1 MNLNRRAFVRG
12 LAVLPVATF
21 ATPVF
26 AAPKKTEPYQA
37 AVVVY
42 HFVSPNSEDCH
53 RWDLRY
59 LPRFLNSGEYRRSA
73 YRRIEGKTVE
83 DALDPSNWPHEL
95 RAYASTLREAPAF
108 IVLNQGRAVAAAAG
122 EEAWPKVI
130 WPAIQRATA

>member
-12 LAVLPVATF
+12 LAVLPVTTL

-26 AAPKKTEPYQA
+26 AAPKKGEPYQA

-42 HFVSPNSEDCH
+42 HFVSPDCEDCH

-59 LPRFLNSGEYRRSA
+59 LPRWLNSGEYRRSF

-83 DALDPSNWPHEL
+83 DALDPSNWPYEV
-95 RAYASTLREAPAF
+95 RAYAPQLRATPAF
-108 IVLNQGRAVAAAAG
+108 L
-122 EEAWPKVI
+122 
-130 WPAIQRATA
+130 